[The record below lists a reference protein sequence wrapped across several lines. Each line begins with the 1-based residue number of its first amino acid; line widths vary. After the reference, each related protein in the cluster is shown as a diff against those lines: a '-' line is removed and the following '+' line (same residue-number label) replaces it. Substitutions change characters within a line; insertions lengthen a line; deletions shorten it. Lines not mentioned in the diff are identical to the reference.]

1 MSDNE
6 SMSEDG
12 EFDKSPDCS
21 SPEVVTKYQL
31 AAGIANSVLQAVIE
45 RCQVGALLVDLC
57 EFGDRL
63 IETECSKLY
72 KKGDIPKGIAFPTCV
87 SVNEIAGHFSPLS
100 EDRTALEQGDLVKID
115 IGVHVHGFVS
125 TAAHTIVVGGEITGR
140 KADVIMAAWTA
151 AQAAVRLMKPGTK
164 NADVSKMIVKAAEA
178 YGCSPLEGVLSH
190 EVRQFVIDHEN
201 CIIGKES
208 AEQKVE
214 EFEFDP
220 NTAFSMDLV
229 MTTGDGKCTDRE
241 NMCTVFK
248 RSLENH
254 YNLKMKASRFL
265 LSQINKRF
273 PTFPFTLRAL
283 ENQRAKL
290 GIAECRNHDLVQP
303 YPVLSCKKGE
313 LVAQFKFTCLL
324 LPTGTLKITG
334 LPLDI
339 SQVKSD
345 KQVEDEELKNLL
357 ATRFGKRK
365 KKKKKKKK
373 TATVPETACAE

>member
-1 MSDNE
+1 MNDSDE
-6 SMSEDG
+6 SMSESG
-12 EFDKSPDCS
+12 EDKSPDCS

-31 AAGIANSVLQAVIE
+31 AAGIANKVLQEVMC
-45 RCQVGALLVDLC
+45 RCQAGAVLVELC

-100 EDRTALEQGDLVKID
+100 EDRTVLANGDLVKID
-115 IGVHVHGFVS
+115 VGVHVHGFVS
-125 TAAHTIVVGGEITGR
+125 TAAHSIVIGGGPLSGR
-140 KADVIMAAWTA
+140 IADVMMAAWTA
-151 AQAAVRLMKPGTK
+151 AEGVLRLMKPGTK
-164 NADVSKMIVKAAEA
+164 NTEVSRVIQKAAESFN
-178 YGCSPLEGVLSH
+178 CNPLEGVLSH

-201 CIIGKES
+201 CIIGKEN

-214 EFEFDP
+214 EFEFAP
-220 NTAFSMDLV
+220 NTAFSLDIV

-248 RSLENH
+248 RSLDNH

-265 LSQINKRF
+265 LSQINKRY

-283 ENQRAKL
+283 EGQRAKL

-334 LPLDI
+334 LPLDV
-339 SQVKSD
+339 SQINSEHS
-345 KQVEDEELKNLL
+345 VEDEELKNLL

-373 TATVPETACAE
+373 TASADMETN

>member
-1 MSDNE
+1 
-6 SMSEDG
+6 MSESG
-12 EFDKSPDCS
+12 EEDKSPDCS

-31 AAGIANSVLQAVIE
+31 AAGIANKVLQEVMG
-45 RCQVGALLVDLC
+45 RCQAGALLVDLC
-57 EFGDRL
+57 DFGDRL

-100 EDRTALEQGDLVKID
+100 EDRTALANGDLVKID
-115 IGVHVHGFVS
+115 VGVHVHGFVS
-125 TAAHTIVVGGEITGR
+125 TAAHSIVVGGGPLTGR
-140 KADVIMAAWTA
+140 VADVMMAAWTA
-151 AQAAVRLMKPGTK
+151 AEGVLRKMKPGVK
-164 NADVSKMIVKAAEA
+164 NTEVSKIIQKAAEA
-178 YGCSPLEGVLSH
+178 YKCNPLEGVLSH

-201 CIIGKES
+201 CIIGKEN

-214 EFEFDP
+214 EFEFGP
-220 NTAFSMDLV
+220 NTAFSLDIV

-248 RSLENH
+248 RSLDNH

-283 ENQRAKL
+283 EGQRAKL

-303 YPVLSCKKGE
+303 YPVLSCRKGE

-334 LPLDI
+334 LPLDV
-339 SQVKSD
+339 SQIKSEHS
-345 KQVEDEELKNLL
+345 VEDEELKTLL

-373 TATVPETACAE
+373 TASEDVEMN

>member
-1 MSDNE
+1 
-6 SMSEDG
+6 
-12 EFDKSPDCS
+12 
-21 SPEVVTKYQL
+21 
-31 AAGIANSVLQAVIE
+31 
-45 RCQVGALLVDLC
+45 
-57 EFGDRL
+57 
-63 IETECSKLY
+63 
-72 KKGDIPKGIAFPTCV
+72 
-87 SVNEIAGHFSPLS
+87 
-100 EDRTALEQGDLVKID
+100 
-115 IGVHVHGFVS
+115 
-125 TAAHTIVVGGEITGR
+125 
-140 KADVIMAAWTA
+140 MAAWTA
-151 AQAAVRLMKPGTK
+151 AEGVLRKMKPGTK
-164 NADVSKMIVKAAEA
+164 NTEVSRIIQKAAETFN
-178 YGCSPLEGVLSH
+178 CNPLEGVLSH

-201 CIIGKES
+201 CIIGKEN

-214 EFEFDP
+214 EFEFGP
-220 NTAFSMDLV
+220 NTAFSLDIV

-248 RSLENH
+248 RSLDNH

-265 LSQINKRF
+265 LSQINKRY

-283 ENQRAKL
+283 EGQRAKL

-334 LPLDI
+334 LPLDV
-339 SQVKSD
+339 SQIKSEHS
-345 KQVEDEELKNLL
+345 VEDEELKTLL

-373 TATVPETACAE
+373 TAPADMETN